1 MTSSLTYILSIIALI
16 AYFGYIILLHGTVG
30 FLTSAAIFLI
40 LSAFLDH
47 TEYVTIGLLIIGLT
61 LSIYVRR
68 EGIKLEGFADS
79 SGAIVPTPEPKE
91 DGEQAGPAPPTTTS
105 APVVPSET
113 KESTPANPTPTQAI
127 DPAQVAKGLK
137 EAMTQ
142 ITAVKDKAEDANKA
156 VAPFQPSSAS
166 KSGSADGFQEP
177 SAGLFK
183 LGELPSEMK
192 KGPFI
197 DAASTMSKAMNA
209 LQPDQ
214 MAAMTAESQSLLETQ
229 KNLMGMLQSMRPVLQ
244 DGRQLLDTFSGI
256 FGGLG
261 GLTGGKVEGKA

>member
-1 MTSSLTYILSIIALI
+1 MTGSLTYLLSIVGLI
-16 AYFGYIILLHGTVG
+16 SYFSYIIVVHGTIG
-30 FLTSAAIFLI
+30 FLISIAIFLI
-40 LSAFLDH
+40 LSSFLDH
-47 TEYVTIGLLIIGLT
+47 LEHTTIGLLIIGLS
-61 LSIYVRR
+61 LSIYVQRGGLRR
-68 EGIKLEGFADS
+68 EGFEDA
-79 SGAIVPTPEPKE
+79 AVPTEEPEE
-91 DGEQAGPAPPTTTS
+91 EGEQAGPAPKEPTP
-105 APVVPSET
+105 APAPATAPSVSPSET

-127 DPAQVAKGLK
+127 DPTQIAKGLQ

-142 ITAVKDKAEDANKA
+142 INSVKENTMKAAA
-156 VAPFQPSSAS
+156 QTSSAS

-192 KGPFI
+192 KGPFV
-197 DAASTMSKAMNA
+197 DTASTITKAMNA
-209 LQPDQ
+209 LQPEQ

-256 FGGLG
+256 FGNLG
-261 GLTGGKVEGKA
+261 GLGGGKVEGKP

>member
-30 FLTSAAIFLI
+30 FLVSTAIFLI

-68 EGIKLEGFADS
+68 EGIYLEGFEDS
-79 SGAIVPTPEPKE
+79 SGATVPTEEPKKE
-91 DGEQAGPAPPTTTS
+91 EKATTT
-105 APVVPSET
+105 PVAPSET
-113 KESTPANPTPTQAI
+113 TASTPANPTPQPAI

-142 ITAVKDKAEDANKA
+142 INAVKDKATDANA
-156 VAPFQPSSAS
+156 AFQPSSAS

-197 DAASTMSKAMNA
+197 DAASTMTKAMNA